1 MKKSVFLFF
10 IILCSCG
17 LPSSEDMQ
25 DLNPPLGLAF
35 IALQCNGEVPNG
47 ITVRFYG
54 YNPESAFSGYN
65 IYVVKDNINAVNE
78 LPIYARDH
86 VIHSSEEEPTFNT
99 NVETNFMVKNDY
111 DEFPSISFSDLSTY
125 STYQQKPTE
134 ITFTIKRP
142 SSAMDNGFFSSGSI
156 YSFGITA
163 VSLSNKQ
170 ETVLS
175 NTIDVPVNCP

>member
-10 IILCSCG
+10 IIFASCG

-25 DLNPPLGLAF
+25 DLNPPLGLSF
-35 IALQCNGEVPNG
+35 VALQCSGGAPTG

-54 YNPESAFSGYN
+54 YNAESAFSGYN
-65 IYVVKDNINAVNE
+65 IYVLKDNINAVNE

-86 VIHSSEEEPTFNT
+86 IIYSSESESTFNT
-99 NVETNFMVKNDY
+99 NIETNFMVTSDY
-111 DEFPSISFSDLSTY
+111 DDFPSITFNDLSSF

-142 SSAMDNGFFSSGSI
+142 SSSMDNGFFSSGSI